1 MVVLEKIIKRSDGGG
16 WLYFK
21 ETEDRERV
29 RVIKATWRTE
39 EEGKDELESDCTW
52 LIGVDSKEAAINMR
66 RVNTRR
72 IKMTC
77 H

>member
-1 MVVLEKIIKRSDGGG
+1 MEVLEKIIKRSDGG

-39 EEGKDELESDCTW
+39 DGGKDELESDCTW
-52 LIGVDSKEAAINMR
+52 LIGVDSKEVAINIR
-66 RVNTRR
+66 RVNTRC